1 VTSLTKELEE
11 KAMSRTYGMILRI
24 LALAIGIALIIIPIS
39 GSISNKT
46 GFILAGIGIFAIAF
60 ESFLK
65 YTYGLHK

>member
-1 VTSLTKELEE
+1 
-11 KAMSRTYGMILRI
+11 MSRTYGMILRI